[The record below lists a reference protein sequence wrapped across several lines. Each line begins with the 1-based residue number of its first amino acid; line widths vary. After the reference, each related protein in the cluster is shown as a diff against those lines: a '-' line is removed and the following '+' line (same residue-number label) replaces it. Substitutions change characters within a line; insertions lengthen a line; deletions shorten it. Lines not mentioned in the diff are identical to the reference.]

1 MQPQTGT
8 RSRQVRTGKVLYP
21 ERAPNNQ
28 RLANLVWLLRSQ
40 AELEAITQHLNKVTA
55 NARGR
60 VTPLLSAV
68 WDGKEAAK
76 KNVTTDAE
84 ACRDEG
90 SLLYAWAGTKV
101 FEGCAA

>member
-21 ERAPNNQ
+21 ESSQARGH
-28 RLANLVWLLRSQ
+28 LANLAWLLRSQ

-76 KNVTTDAE
+76 KNVKTDAE